1 MPIAINGNGTIT
13 GVTVGGLPDGIVDTD
28 MLAANA
34 VNLAKL
40 GSTTGKNGPILQVL
54 STTKTDTFS
63 TTTNQTFED
72 ITGLNVSITTT
83 GSNKVLLQGVLSISA
98 SADTFVV
105 ARLVRTTSGSDT
117 PIFIGDASS
126 NRARA
131 TFGFYFDIT
140 RGQFQLND
148 KGFTFLDTPSAGT
161 HTYKIQIYR
170 HGGAEIMVNRTIDNT
185 DSPRSG
191 MTVSSITV
199 SEVAA

>member
-1 MPIAINGNGTIT
+1 MSQTKAQLINA
-13 GVTVGGLPDGIVDTD
+13 VDGSIVDADIVGLTSS
-28 MLAANA
+28 
-34 VNLAKL
+34 KL
-40 GSTTGKNGPILQVL
+40 SGALPAISGASLTGISTGKILQVL
-54 STTKTDTFS
+54 STTKTNTFS

-83 GSNKVLLQGVLSISA
+83 GSNKVLLQGVLSVSA

-131 TFGFYFDIT
+131 TFGFDIT

-170 HGGAEIMVNRTIDNT
+170 HGGAEIIVNRTSDST